1 MPLLYEQNEQHFR
14 WSISSFQKNKSP
26 SKINGMKY
34 FAAIGTGKN
43 ISASL
48 AS

>member
-1 MPLLYEQNEQHFR
+1 
-14 WSISSFQKNKSP
+14 
-26 SKINGMKY
+26 MKY

-48 AS
+48 ASLKYIPNATRTPYTAPEAPTAGV